1 MGWLSRLSIRTKA
14 PLTVAIIVLMVGA
27 AISTAA
33 YLVIRRTLHEHAVI
47 RLTSLATQY
56 RETFRGNMATS
67 RARARDAA
75 NKPEILAY
83 VQKPG
88 PDREAAARAALKPAG
103 PQSEFGVLT
112 ELRDERGQVLLTDP
126 APGDPALSRYPS
138 IAQTDGAA
146 LVALVP
152 AATSADNVVGY
163 GRFHQDGDA
172 ILYPTVVRL
181 PGSPAAYHV
190 AWRRLQNSSQT
201 RTQIA
206 SLLGHDAAVYFLN
219 ADNTVWAELGR
230 PADTPQGSLQ
240 LGQVAEFNRSGRG
253 NVLSASGPIDGTPW
267 AYAFEFPT
275 AVVQAPARSFLRTV
289 AIIAAICIA
298 AGMFVA
304 WWMSRRITRPLHE
317 LTIAANAVAAG
328 DTSYRVPVG
337 QDDQFGALAAAFNT
351 MAAQVEESRQRL
363 EAIVAERTSR
373 LRAAEESLVR
383 REKLALVGQLASS
396 VGHEIRNPLG
406 VMSNAVFYLEAIMPD
421 APPDVREYLKILK
434 KQVQVSAKI
443 VNDLLDLSRSSVPR
457 REQVVVQT
465 LVTPRLQKYVLNGTL
480 IETDIPADL
489 PAVEVD
495 PVHAGQVIDN
505 LLTNASQAMDGRGTI
520 KVKARRT
527 GDGFVAVEVSDTGP
541 GVAAENA
548 SRIFEPLFTT
558 KARGIGLG
566 LALSKTLAQ
575 ANGGDLTLVSGA
587 GESARFTFTVP
598 VFGAHA

>member
-14 PLTVAIIVLMVGA
+14 PLTVAIIVLMVGG

-33 YLVIRRTLHEHAVI
+33 YLVIRRTLHDHAVS
-47 RLTSLATQY
+47 RLTTLATQY

-67 RARARDAA
+67 RARAMEAA
-75 NKPEILAY
+75 NRPEILAY
-83 VQKPG
+83 VQNPG
-88 PDREAAARAALKPAG
+88 PDREAAARDALKPTG

-112 ELRDERGQVLLTDP
+112 EVRDEKGRVLLTYP
-126 APGDPALSRYPS
+126 ASGDPGPARYPS

-152 AATSADNVVGY
+152 VASSNANVVGY

-172 ILYPTVVRL
+172 VLYPTVVRL
-181 PGSPAAYHV
+181 PGSPGAYHV
-190 AWRRLQNSSQT
+190 SWRRLQNSSQT

-206 SLLGHDAAVYFLN
+206 SLLGHDAAVYLLN

-230 PADTPQGSLQ
+230 PADTPQSSLQ
-240 LGQVAEFNRSGRG
+240 LGQVAVFHRRGRG

-289 AIIAAICIA
+289 AVISAFCIA
-298 AGMFVA
+298 AGMLVA
-304 WWMSRRITRPLHE
+304 WLMSRRITKPLHE
-317 LTIAANAVAAG
+317 LTVAANAVAAG
-328 DTSYRVPVG
+328 DTAYRVPIS

-351 MAAQVEESRQRL
+351 MAAQVQESRQRL
-363 EAIVAERTSR
+363 EAIVAERTSK
-373 LRAAEESLVR
+373 LRAAEESLIR

-406 VMSNAVFYLEAIMPD
+406 VMSNAVFYLETIMPD
-421 APPDVREYLKILK
+421 APQEVREYLQILRN
-434 KQVQVSAKI
+434 QVQVSAKI

-457 REQVVVQT
+457 REQVGVQT
-465 LVTPRLQKYVLNGTL
+465 LVAPRLQKYAMNGTV

-489 PAVEVD
+489 PTVDVD

-505 LLTNASQAMDGRGTI
+505 LLTNAAQAIDGRGTI
-520 KVKARRT
+520 KVRARRA
-527 GDGFVAVEVSDTGP
+527 GEFVAVEVSDTGP
-541 GVAAENA
+541 GVAPENA

-598 VFGAHA
+598 VSGAGA